1 MYSKDKIILEQL
13 TENDAEFFYDIT
25 SRLNYGDNPFLP
37 FESQKEFTKRIISF
51 CEFTF
56 TIRMKDNPDII
67 IGECALHSWDK
78 EMKEIEIGGSLY
90 PDYWGKGLMRSA
102 FDLLAA
108 IAKQN
113 LGIEILRGQ
122 TKINNVAA
130 IRLVEK
136 MGFEKYRI
144 DGDNV
149 IMRKMMS

>member
-1 MYSKDKIILEQL
+1 MYSNDKIILEQL
-13 TENDAEFFYDIT
+13 TEKDAEFFYDIN
-25 SRLNYGDNPFLP
+25 SRLNLGDDPFLP
-37 FESQKEFTKRIISF
+37 GESSEEFTKRIISL

-56 TIRMKDNPDII
+56 TIRLKAYPEII

-102 FDLLAA
+102 FDLLAV

-122 TKINNVAA
+122 TKTANIAA

-136 MGFEKYRI
+136 MGFEKYRM
-144 DGDNV
+144 DGDSV
-149 IMRKMMS
+149 IMRKMI